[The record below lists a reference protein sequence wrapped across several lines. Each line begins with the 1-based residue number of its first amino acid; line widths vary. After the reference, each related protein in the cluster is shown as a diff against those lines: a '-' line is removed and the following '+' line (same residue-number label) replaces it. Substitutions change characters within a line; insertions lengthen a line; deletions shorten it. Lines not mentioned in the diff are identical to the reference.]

1 VQPLAYVT
9 RGNLIESIHY
19 GDLAVCDAAGHLVA
33 SLGDPERVIY
43 WRSSAKPIQALTVV
57 HSGAADR
64 FELSA
69 KQLSVCCASHCGSA
83 EHVETVRS
91 VLERV
96 GLDESAL
103 QCGVHWPSDT
113 AERDRLIRAG
123 AQPSLLHNNC
133 SGKHSGMLAS
143 TVALGADVSRYLE
156 LSQPVQ
162 QSILADLSV
171 LCDVPVAD
179 IQTGVDGCGAPVHG
193 MPLRAMA
200 TGFARLGW
208 PDKMPE
214 RIQKAAPRVIA
225 AMCAEPVMV
234 SARGSFNSDLLGA
247 SYGRVVAKGGAEG
260 LFVLGLTVP
269 GLGIAVRNVDGS
281 GRGHAPVVL
290 RTLELLGALPDDM
303 RQALA
308 SYATQ
313 HVMNCRGQSVGEIR
327 PAFEALNTPA

>member
-9 RGNLIESIHY
+9 RGDLIESIHY
-19 GDLAVCDAAGHLVA
+19 GDLAVCDAAGRLVA
-33 SLGDPERVIY
+33 SLGDPERVVY
-43 WRSSAKPIQALTVV
+43 WRSAAKPIQALTVV

-64 FELSA
+64 FGLSA

-91 VLERV
+91 ILELL

-103 QCGVHWPSDT
+103 QCGVHWPGDT
-113 AERDRLIRAG
+113 AERDRLICAG
-123 AQPSLLHNNC
+123 LKPTPLHNNC
-133 SGKHSGMLAS
+133 SGKHAGMLAS

-171 LCDVPVAD
+171 LCDVPVAQ
-179 IQTGVDGCGAPVHG
+179 ITTGVDGCGAPVHG
-193 MPLRAMA
+193 MALRAMA

-208 PDKMPE
+208 PDGMPE

-234 SARGSFNSDLLGA
+234 SGRGSFNSDLLGA
-247 SYGRVVAKGGAEG
+247 SFGRVVAKGGAEG

-281 GRGHAPVVL
+281 GRGHPPVVV
-290 RTLELLGALPDDM
+290 RTMELLGALPQDM
-303 RQALA
+303 REALKA
-308 SYATQ
+308 FACQPVS
-313 HVMNCRGQSVGEIR
+313 NCRGEAVGEIR
-327 PAFEALNTPA
+327 AAFEALSRPQ